1 MKVNNMQETNWEH
14 VHTDT
19 PQEAKKKKKREMIK
33 LVKVGNLHSQ
43 CKFFIV

>member
-19 PQEAKKKKKREMIK
+19 PQEAKKKKEKWS
-33 LVKVGNLHSQ
+33 N
-43 CKFFIV
+43 